1 MTNQEIADLLALT
14 ASLMELHDEN
24 PFKVRSIQSAGF
36 QIEKIGTDLSLL
48 SLAEL
53 EKQEGIGKGIAAKIS
68 EINTTGKLAELERLA
83 SCTPEG
89 VVELLNIKGIG
100 PKKVKTLWKELSI
113 TNKDELLEACKSNTV
128 AKLKG
133 FGEKTQENIIQV
145 LHFVMKQSEKY
156 LYGDVEKLALNLEAL
171 LKKDLKFADSVSLS
185 GETRRMMETINTIS
199 FVASS
204 TDLPSLYKQI
214 NTLDYLLYSPIESGL
229 YTWRGKESI
238 QNISVEIILCTE
250 ERYGSVLFKHSSGKA
265 HLQSKNQDGKT
276 FLHAATFKDYAT
288 EELLYESFNLPF
300 IPSELREGQKELAL
314 ALEQKLDHLI
324 TDADLTGSF
333 HNHSTYSDGS
343 HTLEEMARYCKELG
357 FQYFGISDH
366 SKSAFYANGLDE
378 TRVANQ
384 QKEIDKLN
392 AELSDFK
399 IFKGIESDILN
410 DGSLDYAEEVLS
422 TFDFIVASIHS
433 NLKMP
438 MDKATQRLITAIEN
452 PYTTM
457 LGHPTGRLL
466 LKREGY
472 PIDHIKVIDA
482 CAANNVIIEI
492 NAHPWRLDMDWRYI
506 SYALDKGCIISINPD
521 AHEKK
526 GLLDMHFGV
535 CVARKA
541 GLCKEQTFNAWPLE
555 KVEEWLRNK
564 RNARP

>member
-1 MTNQEIADLLALT
+1 MTNQELAELLALT

-36 QIEKIGTDLSLL
+36 NIEKIEITLSGL

-53 EKQEGIGKGIAAKIS
+53 EKQEGIGKGIAAKII
-68 EINTTGKLAELERLA
+68 EITTTGKLAELERLI
-83 SCTPEG
+83 SSTPEG

-100 PKKVKTLWKELSI
+100 PKKVKTLWKELAI
-113 TNKDELLEACKSNTV
+113 TNKDELLEACKTNTV

-145 LHFVMKQSEKY
+145 LHFVMKQSDKR
-156 LYGDVEKLALNLEAL
+156 LYGDVEELAFNLEAKL
-171 LKKDLKFADSVSLS
+171 RKELSLASSLSLS
-185 GETRRMMETINTIS
+185 GDVRRMMETIDSIS
-199 FVASS
+199 FIASGK
-204 TDLPSLYKQI
+204 DLAALLKQI
-214 NTLDYLLYSPIESGL
+214 AQQEYLISNPAESGL
-229 YTWRGKESI
+229 YTWRGKESLQQI
-238 QNISVEIILCTE
+238 PIEITVCSE
-250 ERYGSVLFKHSSGKA
+250 EQFGSVLFRHSSGKA
-265 HLQSKNQDGKT
+265 HLQSKNSEGNT
-276 FLHAATFKDYAT
+276 FLHAATFKNFST
-288 EELLYESFNLPF
+288 EELLYQSFNLPF
-300 IPSELREGQKELAL
+300 IPSEIREGQKELSL
-314 ALEQKLDHLI
+314 ALENKLDQLI
-324 TDADLTGSF
+324 TDKDLRGSF
-333 HNHSTYSDGS
+333 HNHSTYSDGA

-357 FQYFGISDH
+357 YDYFGISDH

-378 TRVANQ
+378 TRIANQ
-384 QKEIDKLN
+384 QKEIEKLN
-392 AELSDFK
+392 SELGSFK
-399 IFKGIESDILN
+399 IFKGVESDILN
-410 DGSLDYAEEVLS
+410 DGSLDYADDVLN

-433 NLKMP
+433 NLKMNQE
-438 MDKATQRLITAIEN
+438 KATQRLITAIEN

-526 GLLDMHFGV
+526 GFLDMHFGV

-541 GLCKEQTFNAWPLE
+541 GLCKEQTFNAWPLAQ
-555 KVEEWLRNK
+555 VEAWLANK
-564 RNARP
+564 KK